1 MKINSKVKEAD
12 FKISDSVEIR
22 YKKGY
27 GFWIVK
33 KYKDA
38 FGDTWNAFFTKFQ
51 TIPLAIGFKEQY
63 GFGFKDL
70 KPFFFKTFDDAFN
83 SIDKVDDF
91 EYWEYNKDTHE
102 KIMDTILRKGRLE
115 EIISDFVDRK
125 DEILD
130 IISKNYDKNK
140 E

>member
-33 KYKDA
+33 KSKDA

-70 KPFFFKTFDDAFN
+70 KPFFFKTFDEAMD
-83 SIDKVDDF
+83 SIDKVDGF

-102 KIMDTILRKGRLE
+102 KFMDTILRKGRFG
-115 EIISDFVDRK
+115 EIMGDLLTRK

-130 IISKNYDKNK
+130 TISKNYDKNK
-140 E
+140 K